1 MSWFSVPHLSAGHL
15 RGNSPLSR
23 VRAHYLAHYL
33 GPGLWGGGSF
43 TPSTP
48 LVDFAVR
55 LFEARHGGMGKCGS
69 PANKIQ
75 GLVRIHVEFFRTDIT
90 LPRHL
95 RLITSTTELKA
106 SIRRIQATVT
116 LVIAWACACP
126 RHTTH
131 RIRNFGLYRRASE
144 GFLAPNCPVSSHQ
157 VCEVARR

>member
-1 MSWFSVPHLSAGHL
+1 MVLGPSFIRRSPE
-15 RGNSPLSR
+15 RQFSPLVFAR
-23 VRAHYLAHYL
+23 TILRTIWGRACVCV
-33 GPGLWGGGSF
+33 GGGSF

-144 GFLAPNCPVSSHQ
+144 GFLAPNCPVFSHQ